1 MDFLVAHFAELL
13 FYFLAGLTVL
23 FALGVVL
30 FKNPVHSALSL
41 LATFV
46 TVAMLFI
53 FSHAEF
59 LGAVQLMVYAGGIMV
74 LFLFVIMLAR
84 TEGIQSEA
92 AFLSNMAPA
101 AVVGGVLLGALISA
115 GILLGV
121 LASGHGNP
129 AALEMVDGARLGNT
143 EAVSMLLYTKYL
155 IPFEVVSVIL
165 LVAMIGAIVFG
176 RKDRFSEV
184 GKEEVDS

>member
-1 MDFLVAHFAELL
+1 MEFFVAHFAEIL
-13 FYFLAGLTVL
+13 FYSFAGLTVL

-46 TVAMLFI
+46 MVAMLFI
-53 FSHAEF
+53 LRHAEF
-59 LGAVQLMVYAGGIMV
+59 LGAVQIMVYAGGIMV

-84 TEGIQSEA
+84 AGGVSTDQ
-92 AFLSNMAPA
+92 AFLSQQAPA

-121 LASGHGNP
+121 FAAGHGDV
-129 AALEMVDGARLGNT
+129 AALQLVDGARMGNT
-143 EAVSMLLYTKYL
+143 EAVSMVLYTKFL

-176 RKDRFSEV
+176 RKDPFLENEN
-184 GKEEVDS
+184 GEVDS